1 MAQKQETDLVINE
14 NKAMEV
20 ATQES
25 SFDLPALTN
34 QEEAMEIMADNLAE
48 LEVIL
53 NSTRLKCHPV
63 VALKLLMRK
72 RPKLLGLVLDHYP
85 SILGV

>member
-1 MAQKQETDLVINE
+1 MAEKNKQETDLAVINE

-34 QEEAMEIMADNLAE
+34 QEEAMEIMA
-48 LEVIL
+48 
-53 NSTRLKCHPV
+53 
-63 VALKLLMRK
+63 
-72 RPKLLGLVLDHYP
+72 G
-85 SILGV
+85 